1 IPGAINVPWNVFFDE
16 VTEELIPPNRLNLK
30 IEKTDT
36 VVYCR
41 TGARASLV
49 WFYLKYLLGFPRVRL
64 YDGSWAEW
72 GNMVGVPVER

>member
-1 IPGAINVPWNVFFDE
+1 
-16 VTEELIPPNRLNLK
+16 
-30 IEKTDT
+30 T

-49 WFYLKYLLGFPRVRL
+49 WFYLKYLLNIPRVRL
-64 YDGSWAEW
+64 YDGSWSEW